1 MSRDINKTIQG
12 ITDWGRDKDLLQ
24 NDKKLAQL
32 GKLFEEGGELAGAIL
47 KDNKEVQ
54 KDSIGDCVVVLTL
67 LAEQLGFTIGECTE
81 YAYNEIKDRTGTMS
95 SDGSFIKD

>member
-1 MSRDINKTIQG
+1 MSRDIGKIINN
-12 ITDWGRDKDLLQ
+12 ITQWGEDKGLLD
-24 NDKKLAQL
+24 NSKKLAQL

-47 KDNKEVQ
+47 KNNKEVQ

-67 LAEQLGFTIGECTE
+67 LAKQLGFTIEECTE